1 MAATKEVEI
10 KFLVK
15 DLKAVMRKLSELGFR
30 CVTQRAHE
38 SNVLWDLPGRPLR
51 RRGQILRLRRYA
63 GRWTLTHKS
72 RGTAGRHKIR
82 VESETAVDNGNGMS
96 NVLRALGFEPS
107 FVYEKFRSDWS
118 DEQGHVVLDE
128 TPIGHVAEI
137 EGPPRWIDRTAKQLG
152 VTRRGYITQS
162 YAEMFT
168 HWKRRT
174 GSTARNLTFA
184 DVRASN
190 MRARR

>member
-1 MAATKEVEI
+1 
-10 KFLVK
+10 
-15 DLKAVMRKLSELGFR
+15 
-30 CVTQRAHE
+30 
-38 SNVLWDLPGRPLR
+38 
-51 RRGQILRLRRYA
+51 
-63 GRWTLTHKS
+63 S

-107 FVYEKFRSDWS
+107 FVYEKFRSEWS

-152 VTRRGYITQS
+152 IARRRYITQS
-162 YAEMFT
+162 YAEMFA

-190 MRARR
+190 LRTQR